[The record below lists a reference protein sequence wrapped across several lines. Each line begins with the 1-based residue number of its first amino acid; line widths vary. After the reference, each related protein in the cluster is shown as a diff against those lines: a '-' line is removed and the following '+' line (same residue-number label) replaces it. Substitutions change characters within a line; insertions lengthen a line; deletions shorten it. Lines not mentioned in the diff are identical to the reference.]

1 MSIYSLQSSGRDG
14 LGRRRTSSRA
24 NSATNPQHP
33 VNASKPCSGP
43 SSKRLRIHII
53 NHCPTF
59 IRGLHVAV
67 DKHRSWPEQVQGASG
82 SRPCSESHP
91 AFRTSLHSPACS
103 HSASPGVGNCR
114 TSWGSCYAQ
123 PVTFQSFLRCERT
136 PLSIFSACLVNQ
148 TQGQE
153 TLTLWCESC
162 LIPLGPCLP
171 IHERGW
177 LFLP

>member
-136 PLSIFSACLVNQ
+136 PLSIFSACPSEPNSGAGDFDTMV
-148 TQGQE
+148 
-153 TLTLWCESC
+153 
-162 LIPLGPCLP
+162 
-171 IHERGW
+171 
-177 LFLP
+177 